1 VALDAGFAGFFEEWN
16 DLNVG
21 STTTV
26 TVSGVASD
34 TVYYVRVRAF
44 DGAGNLS
51 DYQTVSARTLPEAS
65 PTVDT
70 ARAYPSP
77 FRPGL
82 GAAGITFDQLP
93 EGTPIRIFT
102 AAGQSVKSLAADDT
116 GRVDW
121 DLTNEE
127 GQPVASGVYVATME
141 KNGARKRLKVVV
153 QK

>member
-1 VALDAGFAGFFEEWN
+1 
-16 DLNVG
+16 
-21 STTTV
+21 
-26 TVSGVASD
+26 
-34 TVYYVRVRAF
+34 
-44 DGAGNLS
+44 
-51 DYQTVSARTLPEAS
+51 
-65 PTVDT
+65 
-70 ARAYPSP
+70 
-77 FRPGL
+77 
-82 GAAGITFDQLP
+82 LP